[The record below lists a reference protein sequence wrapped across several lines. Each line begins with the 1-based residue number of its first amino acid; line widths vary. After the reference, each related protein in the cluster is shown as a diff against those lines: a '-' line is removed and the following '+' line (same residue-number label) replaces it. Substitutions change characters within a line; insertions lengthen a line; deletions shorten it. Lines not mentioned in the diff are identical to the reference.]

1 MAVKSTS
8 ALKKAAAPRKTKAP
22 KPETTVANKR
32 AHRDYQVKALV
43 LQGGGALGAYQAGV
57 YEGLAESGHHP
68 NWVAGIS
75 IGALNAAIIAG
86 NAPEQRVEKLRAFW
100 EYICQQP
107 LLPQLPFVHFG
118 KTAERWPNA
127 LRTWVDS
134 LEASRAMFE
143 GQRGF
148 FTPRPWLELAFPQ
161 RTPAGA
167 SFYDTRAMKE
177 TLEKFVDFDRIN
189 RSGEMRVSV
198 GAVNVR
204 TGNFAYFDNTEITL
218 RAEHFMA
225 SGALPPGF
233 PAVEIDGE
241 FYWDG
246 GIVSNTP
253 LHYVLTAEPRRD
265 SLVFQVDLWSAYG
278 DVPTNLV
285 EVATRQKEVQY
296 SSRTRLVTSYMQE
309 KQEFRNLLKAVL
321 DQVPPSQRDN
331 EWCRRAE
338 EVACTARI
346 NVIHMIYRNRP
357 FEGAAKDFQF
367 GQLTMNDHWASG
379 LADINSTL
387 GHPEW
392 LAMPSEKHPFVT
404 HDLHR
409 IGLEET
415 HVENQ
420 GGVAPSLS

>member
-1 MAVKSTS
+1 MPTKPTS
-8 ALKKAAAPRKTKAP
+8 ALKKASTTSKTKTP
-22 KPETTVANKR
+22 KTETAAAKSR
-32 AHRDYQVKALV
+32 RRSYSIKALV

-57 YEGLAESGHHP
+57 YEGLADSGHHP

-75 IGALNAAIIAG
+75 IGALNAAIVAG

-107 LLPQLPFVHFG
+107 LLPQLPFARFG
-118 KTAERWPNA
+118 KTAEHWPNA

-148 FTPRPWLELAFPQ
+148 FTPRSWFELAFAQ
-161 RTPAGA
+161 RGPDVA
-167 SFYDTRAMKE
+167 SFYDTRPMKE
-177 TLEKFVDFDRIN
+177 TLEKFADFDRIN
-189 RSGEMRVSV
+189 QSGEVRVSV

-204 TGNFAYFDNTEITL
+204 TGNFAYFDNTEIKLTP
-218 RAEHFMA
+218 EHFMA

-253 LHYVLTAEPRRD
+253 LHYVLAAEPRRD
-265 SLVFQVDLWSAYG
+265 SLVFQVDLWSAHG
-278 DVPTNLV
+278 DIPTNLL

-296 SSRTRLVTSYMQE
+296 SSRTRLVTSWMQE
-309 KQEFRNLLKAVL
+309 KQEFRNLLRAVL
-321 DQVPPSQRDN
+321 DQVPPSKRDN

-367 GQLTMNDHWASG
+367 GLLTMQDHWASG
-379 LADINSTL
+379 LEDIRNTVA
-387 GHPEW
+387 HPEW
-392 LAMPSEKHPFVT
+392 LAMPTAKHPFVT

-409 IGLEET
+409 IGPEES
-415 HVENQ
+415 HVEAK
-420 GGVAPSLS
+420 GGVTPSIS